1 MDHRPTAQDI
11 ARPGTPTGSTHPENC
26 AYPEHVQDVDDPNAA
41 SRHLVAWADLI
52 AQPWR
57 NGGGVTRQILS
68 RRRDARGNGIPADVD
83 DWDWRLSIADVDG
96 AGPFSSFTGMTRI
109 LTIIEGASITLTVDG
124 TVEELERHR
133 PLRFDGAAETS
144 ATLPHGPIR
153 DLNLIAR
160 TGTVEAGVSIEIL
173 AADRSRRFSDGQYCV
188 LLEGRALLVTDA
200 DFPGAPGLALACYDT
215 ILGDGMNPPT
225 ISGDGIIAVVT
236 VSASA

>member
-1 MDHRPTAQDI
+1 MDHRPTAQDTV
-11 ARPGTPTGSTHPENC
+11 RPGTPTGSTHPENC
-26 AYPEHVQDVDDPNAA
+26 AYPEHVPDVNDPNAA
-41 SRHLVAWADLI
+41 PRHLVAWADLI

-68 RRRDARGNGIPADVD
+68 RRLDARGNGIPADAD

-133 PLRFDGAAETS
+133 PFIFDGAAETS

-160 TGTVEAGVSIEIL
+160 TGTVQAGVSVEIL
-173 AADRSRRFSDGQYCV
+173 SADRPRRVGEGQVCV
-188 LLEGRALLVTDA
+188 LLDGGALLGIESEP
-200 DFPGAPGLALACYDT
+200 PGAPGLALACYDT

-225 ISGDGIIAVVT
+225 IIGDGIIAVVT
-236 VSASA
+236 VSAFA